1 MEYVLNENND
11 LISINTAQKKKEY
24 KCIDTLCN
32 TPVIFC
38 NGEIRQPYFK
48 HKSTCHCTCYNKCL
62 WNLGESNRHLNAK
75 YKLFEMLKNNDFIT
89 IKQPRKCIK
98 CFINMS
104 KIIKINTIGYKPHLE
119 FSYNLTNKL
128 KKLDV
133 ALNNDINTIGFEI
146 YSTNKTK
153 EINRADIVEWYE
165 FDAHSININ
174 DDDEELICRKIYN
187 ESNYKCSN
195 CVNKEIEMEKQTIIH
210 YNNLVLDELLLNIEM
225 EMEKKRIIHYNN
237 LVLDELLNKKIET
250 KKQRIIYYNNLVL
263 DELLNIEKEK
273 QDKILNI
280 KKEKEN
286 KILELEKIEKE
297 KNEKI
302 KLDKLNK
309 YQKQVDEENKIK
321 QDIILKEERR
331 IKNEER
337 LKLYNKKRKLERNK
351 IKELVRLTGKQ
362 MKEYKMDL
370 VLDYLELS
378 GNPCCSYENLEKYNL
393 LEYFNVL

>member
-98 CFINMS
+98 CFIDMS

-153 EINRADIVEWYE
+153 EINRADIAEWYE

-210 YNNLVLDELLLNIEM
+210 YNNLVLDELL
-225 EMEKKRIIHYNN
+225 
-237 LVLDELLNKKIET
+237 
-250 KKQRIIYYNNLVL
+250 
-263 DELLNIEKEK
+263 NIEKEK

-280 KKEKEN
+280 KKEKQN